1 MRDTIF
7 DSYTI
12 EIRTLSPIHIGMG
25 QEKNY
30 LRGLDFVID
39 DAKIKILNN
48 NALFQELQQLN
59 QIQSLTSKLATGK
72 YQEIEPLLKPY
83 LKKEGII
90 AQEYAL
96 YGNPKEDIKRQMIT
110 GLGQTIVPGSSI
122 KGALRSILLADL
134 KKKYGKHKDEKVLLG
149 RIDDNLMRF
158 IRVTDVVFKNEDKRI
173 YPTKIF
179 SGDGNPLS
187 NKGGEG
193 QWKHAFSGGH
203 KEKFE
208 VEGFES
214 YYEAIKSG
222 SIGNLTIQLGGNLPE
237 KLSLF
242 ATSSTQKKDGL
253 FSNVVNY
260 KTVLY
265 TKNMPDIFSIIR
277 SHTKTYIEKE
287 IVYYEKFK
295 NDFMMESI
303 IVRLKKYLEE
313 NEALNSCVLRVG
325 AGVGFHSI
333 TGDWQ
338 DVSDDHFSSWVLDD
352 GGVELKDKSLSKTQS
367 RLRRRNQIFAKTRKI
382 AITKNTQ
389 NQYLLFPMGFVKLT
403 LQKP

>member
-7 DSYTI
+7 DSYKM
-12 EIRTLSPIHIGMG
+12 EIRTLSPVHVGMG

-30 LRGLDFVID
+30 LRGLDFVVD
-39 DAKIKILNN
+39 DSKIKILNN
-48 NALFQELQQLN
+48 SALLQELQQLS

-72 YQEIEPLLKPY
+72 YQEIEPLLKPH
-83 LKKEGII
+83 LRKEGIV

-96 YGNPKEDIKRQMIT
+96 YGNPKEDIKRQMVT
-110 GLGQTIVPGSSI
+110 GLGQTIVPGSSV
-122 KGALRSILLADL
+122 KGAIRSILLADL
-134 KKKYGKHKDEKVLLG
+134 KKKYGKQKDEKALLG

-158 IRVTDVVFKNEDKRI
+158 IRVTDIVFKNDDKRI

-179 SGDGNPLS
+179 SGDGDPLS

-203 KEKFE
+203 EAKFKI
-208 VEGFES
+208 EGFES

-222 SIGNLTIQLGGNLPE
+222 STGSLTIQLGGSLPE

-253 FSNVVNY
+253 LPNVVNY
-260 KTVLY
+260 KTVLHN
-265 TKNMPDIFSIIR
+265 KKMLDILSIIR
-277 SHTKTYIEKE
+277 SHTKIYIEKE
-287 IVYYEKFK
+287 IEYYTKFN
-295 NDFMMESI
+295 NDFMGQAI
-303 IVRLKKYLEE
+303 INRLKKYLDD
-313 NEALNSCVLRVG
+313 NESSNSCVLRVG

-333 TGDWQ
+333 TGNWQ

-352 GGVELKDKSLSKTQS
+352 GSVELKDKSLSKTQS
-367 RLRRRNQIFAKTRKI
+367 RLRKKNQIFAKTRKI
-382 AITKNTQ
+382 AITQNAQ
-389 NQYLLFPMGFVKLT
+389 NQFLLFPMGFIKLT
-403 LQKP
+403 LQNP

>member
-122 KGALRSILLADL
+122 
-134 KKKYGKHKDEKVLLG
+134 
-149 RIDDNLMRF
+149 IDR
-158 IRVTDVVFKNEDKRI
+158 
-173 YPTKIF
+173 
-179 SGDGNPLS
+179 
-187 NKGGEG
+187 
-193 QWKHAFSGGH
+193 
-203 KEKFE
+203 
-208 VEGFES
+208 
-214 YYEAIKSG
+214 
-222 SIGNLTIQLGGNLPE
+222 
-237 KLSLF
+237 
-242 ATSSTQKKDGL
+242 
-253 FSNVVNY
+253 
-260 KTVLY
+260 
-265 TKNMPDIFSIIR
+265 
-277 SHTKTYIEKE
+277 
-287 IVYYEKFK
+287 
-295 NDFMMESI
+295 
-303 IVRLKKYLEE
+303 
-313 NEALNSCVLRVG
+313 
-325 AGVGFHSI
+325 
-333 TGDWQ
+333 
-338 DVSDDHFSSWVLDD
+338 
-352 GGVELKDKSLSKTQS
+352 
-367 RLRRRNQIFAKTRKI
+367 
-382 AITKNTQ
+382 
-389 NQYLLFPMGFVKLT
+389 
-403 LQKP
+403 